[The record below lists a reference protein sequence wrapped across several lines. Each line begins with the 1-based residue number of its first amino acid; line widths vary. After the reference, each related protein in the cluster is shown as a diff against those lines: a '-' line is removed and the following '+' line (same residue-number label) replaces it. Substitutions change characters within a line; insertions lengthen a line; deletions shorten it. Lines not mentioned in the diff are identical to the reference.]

1 MSDFSALHVALS
13 GLQAAQLG
21 IDTTSHNISNSATD
35 GYTRQRVELA
45 ARFSRSLP
53 YGQLGLGVE
62 IVDITRARDVFLDN
76 RFRTDAEAFSASGV
90 RADLLSKAERILGEP
105 ESGLSGEMSA
115 LWSSFEDLAISPQ
128 DTAARQGVVSQLEA
142 TAVRV
147 RSIAEGLDAL
157 ASTEAFSL
165 STTIEDANELLHQVA
180 DLNQAI
186 LDAGTAG
193 GSPNDLMDQRD
204 VLLDDLSSKLGVK
217 VIPQGDGSVRVSLN
231 GMALVSE
238 TNVSELSFDNAT
250 FSVLHPTGVELA
262 VGGEARGFQSFLQDD
277 LVGLRADLDAF
288 VVEFA
293 DNVNSVHSAGWVS
306 STEMGGDLFVYD
318 ATDPA
323 KTLSAAVTDPARLA
337 TATTSG
343 PPFPAFDGGNADAL
357 AALRTSLVAGG
368 GTETIEGAFRSIV
381 TDLGQATATAHSGA
395 RSQASL
401 LASSDRAR
409 MSTHG
414 VSLDEEMVSMLEYQ
428 RMYEAA
434 ARVMTAIDEALDV
447 LINRTGVV
455 GR

>member
-21 IDTTSHNISNSATD
+21 IDTTSHNIANSATE
-35 GYTRQRVELA
+35 GFTRQRVELA
-45 ARFSRSLP
+45 SRFSRSLP

-62 IVDITRARDVFLDN
+62 IVDITRARDIFLDN

-105 ESGLSGEMSA
+105 ESGLSGELSA

-157 ASTEAFSL
+157 AATEAFSL
-165 STTIEDANELLHQVA
+165 ATTIEDSNELLHQVA

-204 VLLDDLSSKLGVK
+204 VLLDELSSKLGVK

-238 TNVSELSFDNAT
+238 TNVSELSFD
-250 FSVLHPTGVELA
+250 
-262 VGGEARGFQSFLQDD
+262 
-277 LVGLRADLDAF
+277 
-288 VVEFA
+288 
-293 DNVNSVHSAGWVS
+293 
-306 STEMGGDLFVYD
+306 
-318 ATDPA
+318 
-323 KTLSAAVTDPARLA
+323 LS
-337 TATTSG
+337 
-343 PPFPAFDGGNADAL
+343 
-357 AALRTSLVAGG
+357 
-368 GTETIEGAFRSIV
+368 
-381 TDLGQATATAHSGA
+381 
-395 RSQASL
+395 
-401 LASSDRAR
+401 
-409 MSTHG
+409 
-414 VSLDEEMVSMLEYQ
+414 
-428 RMYEAA
+428 
-434 ARVMTAIDEALDV
+434 
-447 LINRTGVV
+447 LIHI
-455 GR
+455 